1 MSAPRYAVVVMIE
14 HGGQGGIA
22 AAQTVANVYKDI
34 YGLDGHA
41 AVWPNGVR
49 PTALPKVAAN
59 GEVKAP
65 QTGIVPVTP
74 LAPLVGGAPDPVAVS
89 NARKAIQDA
98 KAKAAAAAA
107 QQQGGP

>member
-1 MSAPRYAVVVMIE
+1 
-14 HGGQGGIA
+14 
-22 AAQTVANVYKDI
+22 
-34 YGLDGHA
+34 
-41 AVWPNGVR
+41 
-49 PTALPKVAAN
+49 
-59 GEVKAP
+59 VKAP